1 MLAALFATSVTALAT
16 SAGLVGTGDP
26 GKRVADVPE
35 LSRTLVQH
43 AIVETPE
50 WQHAP
55 SLAYARRADEL
66 LRLRDLPTTPARAVV
81 EYAERARTETT
92 GSTPPAEISGAST
105 HPAADSLAVAS
116 AAADVPVATGS
127 AAPGSVEATVPA
139 PYAPAVSATL
149 QPATLA
155 SRLSDA
161 PPPDAQASDAKPSDA
176 KPSDAKP
183 SDAKPSDAKP
193 SDAKPSDAKPADAKA
208 TQHAED
214 ASQIAAIES
223 GPEATESAKAPERKL
238 TARGRVG
245 IKARIRRPV
254 RILAPRTIP
263 PQARTGFPIAAPPD
277 PPNPAVPT
285 HAVAAAAK
293 PTPPA
298 LNIEPVPDTRI
309 DAGR

>member
-1 MLAALFATSVTALAT
+1 MLPKLRVMLAALFATSVTALAT

-43 AIVETPE
+43 AIVEAPE

-66 LRLRDLPTTPARAVV
+66 LRLRDLPTTPVRAVV
-81 EYAERARTETT
+81 EYAERAQAETT
-92 GSTPPAEISGAST
+92 GSTPPAEISGATT
-105 HPAADSLAVAS
+105 HPATDSPAVAS
-116 AAADVPVATGS
+116 AAADAPVATGS
-127 AAPGSVEATVPA
+127 AAPASIEAPL
-139 PYAPAVSATL
+139 PDAPAVAAPL
-149 QPATLA
+149 QPTTLA

-161 PPPDAQASDAKPSDA
+161 RLSDAQPSDAKPPDAKPADAKPSDA
-176 KPSDAKP
+176 KAPQHA
-183 SDAKPSDAKP
+183 
-193 SDAKPSDAKPADAKA
+193 ADA
-208 TQHAED
+208 TQM
-214 ASQIAAIES
+214 AAVES
-223 GPEATESAKAPERKL
+223 GPQATESAKAPERKL

-245 IKARIRRPV
+245 LKARIRRPV

-277 PPNPAVPT
+277 PPIPAVPT
-285 HAVAAAAK
+285 HTVASAAK

-298 LNIEPVPDTRI
+298 LNIEPVPDTRV